1 MKLIILACCVFFSFQ
16 ALNASAEEKNSNA
29 APELTDLFSGS
40 SSPGEGSLIYSNE
53 VEKETITLGVDS
65 GIYGLGLVF
74 KGEWLAEPLKKELSK
89 NLVIQLALG
98 TSKSKLEGKVPQ
110 FGLVTL
116 IAPALPKEITAF
128 TFKDP
133 SKKETSS
140 QSQAMLYFTSPK
152 TQLGQTDQEKLQN
165 TFFGKT
171 GGITVTPVGEAE
183 QVSVRTPQTQVTFKK
198 QNMKFDFQTALATPF
213 SGLEKKLTGSII
225 FPVYSP
231 HGKAAEALA
240 MRIVASLPS
249 GAPTPSKRLAPA
261 RKITSSPEKK

>member
-1 MKLIILACCVFFSFQ
+1 MKLFTLACCVFFSFQ
-16 ALNASAEEKNSNA
+16 LLNAADEEKGSNA
-29 APELTDLFSGS
+29 AMELNDLLSNT
-40 SSPGEGSLIYSNE
+40 SSPGEGTLIYSNE

-89 NLVIQLALG
+89 NLIIQLTLG

-110 FGLVTL
+110 FGLATL
-116 IAPALPKEITAF
+116 ITQSLPKETTTF
-128 TFKDP
+128 VFKDP
-133 SKKETSS
+133 NKKAATL
-140 QSQAMLYFTSPK
+140 QTQAMLYFTSPK
-152 TQLGQTDQEKLQN
+152 TQLAQTDQEKLQS

-183 QVSVRTPQTQVTFKK
+183 QILVRTPQNQVTFKK
-198 QNMKFDFQTALATPF
+198 QKLKFDFQTSLATPF

-240 MRIVASLPS
+240 MRIVASLPTGVPS
-249 GAPTPSKRLAPA
+249 PSKRLAPA
-261 RKITSSPEKK
+261 RKITGSP